1 MNWVDKPKTAL
12 FGLLR
17 RGVVGLRSTGIQR
30 RWPLRQVYP
39 IIFQRLKPTEAD
51 VLGHHLYLDARDS
64 LKLSLFGVYEPFE
77 TSLLERYVRPGD
89 VVLDIGA
96 NIGYYTLLL
105 ARLVG
110 PTGTVHAFEP
120 EPSNFALLE
129 KNVRTNGYHNVVL
142 HQAAVGEVS
151 GSTQLF
157 LSETNLGDHQLGGAG
172 NGRRAVEVRQVN
184 IDEVLTAEERPVT
197 FVKLDIQ
204 GAETGAIRGMER
216 ALRRAGRLTI
226 FTELWPEGLR
236 RCGSDAETYL
246 GLLQS
251 HALTLY
257 EVDEVR
263 GELRPFDPG
272 NRLRTIASAPLGD
285 ANLVAHRPGPA

>member
-1 MNWVDKPKTAL
+1 MSWVDKPKTAL

-17 RGVVGLRSTGIQR
+17 RGVVGLRDTGIQR

-39 IIFQRLKPTEAD
+39 IVFQRLKPSEAD

-89 VVLDIGA
+89 VVLDVGA

-110 PTGTVHAFEP
+110 PNGRVHAFEP

-129 KNVRTNGYHNVVL
+129 KNVRENGYQNVVL
-142 HQAAVGEVS
+142 HQAAVGEAS
-151 GSTQLF
+151 GTTQLF

-172 NGRRAVEVRQVN
+172 NGRRAVDVRQVN
-184 IDEVLTAEERPVT
+184 IDEILADEERPIS

-204 GAETGAIRGMER
+204 GAETGALRGMER
-216 ALRRAGRLTI
+216 ALKRAGRLTI

-246 GLLQS
+246 RLLQS
-251 HALTLY
+251 HALSLY
-257 EVDEVR
+257 EVDEDR
-263 GELRPFDPG
+263 RELRAFEPES
-272 NRLRTIASAPLGD
+272 RLRSIASEPLGD
-285 ANLVAHRPGPA
+285 ANLVAHRPGPV